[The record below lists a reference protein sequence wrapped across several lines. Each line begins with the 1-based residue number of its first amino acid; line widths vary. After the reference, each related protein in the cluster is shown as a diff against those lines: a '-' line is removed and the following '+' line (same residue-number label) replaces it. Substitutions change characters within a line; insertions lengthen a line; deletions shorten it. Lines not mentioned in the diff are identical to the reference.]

1 MCSTGHLECTENCKR
16 NVKPRNFCAREQSLL
31 ILVGFAIAFH
41 AFHMFY
47 AHARTT
53 EIVLHVVTFRRVER
67 IKTRRQEPELD
78 ARRRQGRRV
87 AGRPGGLR
95 GRVTACEL
103 QPQPCGTPRL
113 KCLGNKNS
121 HFAAPCGSFYLFFLR
136 RKTKCFVQL
145 LLLVHPAD
153 GLEDG
158 GVPTGHRSR
167 EPTDG
172 AEGGEPLGNAG
183 QGQLYPGA
191 L

>member
-1 MCSTGHLECTENCKR
+1 M
-16 NVKPRNFCAREQSLL
+16 
-31 ILVGFAIAFH
+31 ILVHFAIAFH

-47 AHARTT
+47 AHAQTT
-53 EIVLHVVTFRRVER
+53 EIVLHVVTLRSVER
-67 IKTRRQEPELD
+67 IKMRRQEPELD

-103 QPQPCGTPRL
+103 QPQPCGTPQL

-121 HFAAPCGSFYLFFLR
+121 HYAAPCGSFYLFFLR

-158 GVPTGHRSR
+158 GVPTGHGSR